1 MSFFRLQTQLTFI
14 LGFGTNVSAIRFR
27 KTGSIF
33 RQCRADML
41 IAISDSSLAS
51 NEFMNGSAPR
61 NDNVN
66 KFHIEGIE
74 ALAI

>member
-1 MSFFRLQTQLTFI
+1 
-14 LGFGTNVSAIRFR
+14 
-27 KTGSIF
+27 
-33 RQCRADML
+33 ML